1 MDKKEKLFN
10 TLNNHFNLYNE
21 FPEFY
26 QIDEEDIEKII
37 ALYEQEASK
46 GGRNPWHY
54 IYFDELI
61 IMQMCVYEVIK
72 NIPKYSEVTDKIEAL
87 YQKELDRRLQR
98 PVLDY
103 GEETGETYRTSYA
116 EMPEYSLVLAD
127 MCSRHMQ
134 EAMDA
139 EHMPLTKVEA
149 ALSTYE
155 SIKLDFAKAGKE
167 MPEEQEHL
175 ALQTKTMVTLAN
187 KERNDIVERERQQR
201 EIELINLQQEI
212 NKMENERLEIEKR
225 LKTISSET
233 LGSYLSR
240 QISEKYPE
248 EYQKFQQNKEQ
259 VRNYSSNAPQISD
272 LKERFNKVAEDL
284 KFYKGMLPVYESY
297 YQRFKEIMN
306 ERQQQR
312 VSGNE
317 QERIYNLIYSA
328 ENERLK
334 KAHSLYTAWDLGN
347 KTIPPEYQGMSYEQV
362 ETLLNQRQAEE
373 KARRDAQATRD
384 ELIGKAIRK
393 NLMVPED
400 YHLSQIQ
407 IKNLSEQFAGYSNE
421 ELQKFITDS
430 KKQEVTPEVQPP
442 LAQGNSLQ
450 SIQQQTASKFRM
462 SEVKQQPTSSYSDF
476 EKNLI
481 SFIETKNSNLG
492 KVSEVISVTG
502 YPDSTYEIRFEDGK
516 IHQIT
521 VTHDEKDMIRNQTQ
535 NLNSM
540 QEQQVP
546 HQQSVEGI
554 LPFQQISA
562 PDIKVSEIPQNSV
575 PNSQE
580 EKNKL
585 INDIIDAMLKVSEF
599 HDSGLDVSQKMRDIE
614 FAKKELESKSMEE
627 LKWTLSFYTSQQ
639 ENVNS
644 TGGRSR

>member
-21 FPEFY
+21 FLEFS

-46 GGRNPWHY
+46 GGRDPWHY
-54 IYFDELI
+54 LYFDELI

-72 NIPKYSEVTDKIEAL
+72 NIPKYSEVTDKIETL

-155 SIKLDFAKAGKE
+155 SIKSDFTKVGKE

-233 LGSYLSR
+233 LGSYFSR
-240 QISEKYPE
+240 QLSEKYPE

-297 YQRFKEIMN
+297 YQRFKEIKN

-312 VSGNE
+312 VGGN
-317 QERIYNLIYSA
+317 
-328 ENERLK
+328 
-334 KAHSLYTAWDLGN
+334 
-347 KTIPPEYQGMSYEQV
+347 EQV

-384 ELIGKAIRK
+384 ELIGRAIRK
-393 NLMVPED
+393 DLMVPED
-400 YHLSQIQ
+400 YRLSQIQ
-407 IKNLSEQFAGYSNE
+407 VKNLSEQFAGYSNE

-442 LAQGNSLQ
+442 LARENSLQ
-450 SIQQQTASKFRM
+450 SIQQQTALKFHM
-462 SEVKQQPTSSYSDF
+462 SEVKQQPTSSYSNF

-481 SFIETKNSNLG
+481 SFIETRNSNLG

-521 VTHDEKDMIRNQTQ
+521 VTHDEEDMIRNQTQ
-535 NLNSM
+535 NLNSL

-554 LPFQQISA
+554 LPFQQTSA
-562 PDIKVSEIPQNSV
+562 PDIRVSEIPQNSA
-575 PNSQE
+575 PNPQE

-585 INDIIDAMLKVSEF
+585 INDIIDAMLKVGEF
-599 HDSGLDVSQKMRDIE
+599 HDSGLDISQKMRDIE
-614 FAKKELESKSMEE
+614 FAKKELESKSIEE
-627 LKWTLSFYTSQQ
+627 LKWTLSIYTSQQ
-639 ENVNS
+639 EEVNS
-644 TGGRSR
+644 TGGRCR